1 MQHQDRSENSS
12 NHRSLSPGPVAMEPF
27 HDQLF
32 SDAVAAGG
40 GRLEGLGTGTRGQ
53 LWIDP
58 GRASELKELVDAFPK
73 IEWIQL
79 PWAGVDAFAELI
91 ESLASLPAD
100 QRPVI
105 TSAKGAYAE
114 PVAEHALGLTL
125 ACLREFPQ
133 KARDARW
140 QGQRTGLS
148 LFGRNIVIVGAGGVT
163 RAFLDLVAPFRAKIT
178 VVRRSRSAF
187 PGVEKTV
194 VAEQL
199 KAVLPDADVLIIAA
213 AATEETRLLVGDSE
227 LALMPSHGILVN
239 VARGSLVELESVVDA
254 VQSGKIF
261 GAGLDVMD
269 PEPFP
274 QDHRVWDEKRIII
287 TSHSADTPEM
297 TAPLLAGRISSNVSA
312 FLSGDSLSGVVDVL
326 SGY

>member
-1 MQHQDRSENSS
+1 MQHQDRSENSPK
-12 NHRSLSPGPVAMEPF
+12 HRSLSPGPIAMEPF
-27 HDQLF
+27 QDSLF

-40 GRLEGLGTGTRGQ
+40 GRLEVLGTGTRGL

-58 GRASELKELVDAFPK
+58 GRAAELKDLVDAFPK

-91 ESLASLPAD
+91 ESVARLPVG
-100 QRPVI
+100 QRPII

-114 PVAEHALGLTL
+114 PVAEHALALTL

-133 KARDARW
+133 KARDAHW
-140 QGQRTGLS
+140 QDLRTGLS
-148 LFGRNIVIVGAGGVT
+148 LFGRNIVILGAGGVT

-178 VVRRSRSAF
+178 VVRRSRSAC
-187 PGVEKTV
+187 PGAEKTV

-199 KAVLPDADVLIIAA
+199 SAVLPDADILIIAA
-213 AATEETRLLVGDSE
+213 AATAETRLLVGGSE
-227 LALMPSHGILVN
+227 LALMPPHAILVN

-274 QDHRVWDEKRIII
+274 RDHRVWNEKRIII

-297 TAPLLAGRISSNVSA
+297 TAPLLARRISSNVSA
-312 FLSGDSLSGVVDVL
+312 FLRGDLLSGVVDVV